1 MGQAQNKSA
10 DTTKV
15 LSAVVKTLAKTTSVL
30 QEITEQLPMY
40 YQYDLIND
48 TELSDDA
55 SDSFDDELEYYEG
68 LRADASK
75 SSEVH

>member
-55 SDSFDDELEYYEG
+55 SDSFDDELEYYED